1 MNQSL
6 PTVVYLGCNAT
17 LRRRL
22 TASLNSRGQNLASYR
37 NWNEYQSQVPH
48 PPFVADVGT
57 PESHGPVFTERFQAA
72 FPVLIVDGSAAG
84 GLDGIAELER
94 IKEVDNGLPVIVLG
108 DSRSLVEIGLARLH
122 RAEGYCTVTDR
133 EPESLYEAIEDGF
146 SKLRRWRDTI
156 LNSASDKAE
165 TLTSA

>member
-37 NWNEYQSQVPH
+37 NWNEFQSQIPH
-48 PPFVADVGT
+48 RTFVADVGT
-57 PESHGPVFTERFQAA
+57 PEARGPVFLERFQAA

-94 IKEVDNGLPVIVLG
+94 IKEVDNCLPVIVLG

-122 RAEGYCTVTDR
+122 GAEAYCTVSDR
-133 EPESLYEAIEDGF
+133 EPQSLYDAIEDGLA
-146 SKLRRWRDTI
+146 KLRRWRDTI
-156 LNSASDKAE
+156 LNSASERTE
-165 TLTSA
+165 TLTPA